1 MTLNIPRW
9 ALPGGQMFN
18 DPRVAHMRFVTEQ
31 AKAYAPD
38 LDEALFFA
46 DLLCDDV
53 QYVQPSDGDKRE
65 NPNFAPI
72 ECAGEFWVIQ
82 DAIREERRW
91 TDTLTAEVERDDQ
104 PAWIDPFEDIY
115 PDTDDDDDELFEFV
129 PGTSPYQEFID
140 DQRSKMVNDIYA
152 AKAKGKKWAASKA
165 LLVVALGALDK
176 GKSFQRARELG
187 FMAYHAEYAP
197 NILKRVEGGF
207 VVKTTAFENGKPKDT
222 WRFFPEEYVRL
233 CWEFLP
239 KTSKK
244 RIRQLVLGN

>member
-1 MTLNIPRW
+1 MNIPRW
-9 ALPGGQMFN
+9 ALPGGQMEN
-18 DPRVAHMRFVTEQ
+18 DPRVAHMRFLVRQ
-31 AKAYAPD
+31 AKAVAPD
-38 LDEALFFA
+38 IDEDALFA
-46 DLLCDDV
+46 DLLVDDV
-53 QYVQPSDGDKRE
+53 QYIRPTDQDE
-65 NPNFAPI
+65 AQNLNFAPI

-82 DAIREERRW
+82 DAMREERRW

-115 PDTDDDDDELFEFV
+115 PDTDDEDDELFEFV

-140 DQRSKMVNDIYA
+140 NQRSKMVDNIYA
-152 AKAKGKKWAASKA
+152 AKGKGRKWAASKA

-187 FMAYHAEYAP
+187 FMAYHCEYAP
-197 NILKRVEGGF
+197 NIVKRVEGGF
-207 VVKTTAFENGKPKDT
+207 VVKTTSFENGKPRDT

-233 CWEFLP
+233 CWDFLP

-244 RIRQLVLGN
+244 RIRQLTLGS